1 MRVEDIAGTR
11 VLFID
16 TDARP
21 ISTNEDTLNLV
32 SSAWAAHVDLVV
44 VPAHRLD
51 PRFFQLESL
60 FAGDVVQKTVNYNLQ
75 LAVLGD
81 IDPYL
86 AKSEALRDFV
96 WESNRGNHV
105 WFVTDEAALQ
115 KKLTPQ
121 HPATGLKTGD

>member
-1 MRVEDIAGTR
+1 MAGTR

-16 TDARP
+16 SDAPR
-21 ISTNEDTLNLV
+21 ISTNEDTLDLI

-60 FAGDVVQKTVNYNLQ
+60 FAGDVVQKTVNYNLR

-81 IDPYL
+81 INPYL
-86 AKSEALRDFV
+86 AKSQALRDFV
-96 WESNRGNHV
+96 WESNRGTHV
-105 WFVTDEAALQ
+105 WFVDDEAALE
-115 KKLTPQ
+115 KKIVPRS
-121 HPATGLKTGD
+121 PADARDGD

>member
-1 MRVEDIAGTR
+1 MRVEEIAGTR

-21 ISTNEDTLNLV
+21 ISTNEDTLNLI

-60 FAGDVVQKTVNYNLQ
+60 FAGDVLQKTVNYNLQ
-75 LAVLGD
+75 LAVIGD
-81 IDPYL
+81 INPYL
-86 AKSEALRDFV
+86 AKSQALRDFV

-105 WFVTDEAALQ
+105 WFVTDEAALE
-115 KKLTPQ
+115 KKLAPR
-121 HPATGLKTGD
+121 HPAAETDNGT

>member
-1 MRVEDIAGTR
+1 MAGTR

-16 TDARP
+16 ADAPP
-21 ISTNEDTLNLV
+21 ISTNEDTLNLI

-60 FAGDVVQKTVNYNLQ
+60 FAGDVLQKTVNYNLQ
-75 LAVLGD
+75 LAVIGD
-81 IDPYL
+81 INLYL
-86 AKSEALRDFV
+86 AKSQALRDFV

-105 WFVTDEAALQ
+105 WFVTDEAALE
-115 KKLTPQ
+115 KKLAPH
-121 HPATGLKTGD
+121 HPSAEPNSAT